1 MNRSNRFPLLFLTL
15 TASLAFLVC
24 GCEKKPVVKSQVAEL
39 ARVFQVPTDA
49 APAPAAAEPAAPE
62 PPSGTPA
69 EAKTYVN
76 YALMAARTNDY
87 ASAVI
92 ALQEAQRLPM
102 KSTAQHQAVYETM
115 QAMTSDLVARA
126 ERGDQQA
133 KAQLAAIE
141 RTRSQ

>member
-1 MNRSNRFPLLFLTL
+1 MLALL
-15 TASLAFLVC
+15 ASVVAAPC
-24 GCEKKPVVKSQVAEL
+24 GCSKKPPVKSQVAEL
-39 ARVFQVPTDA
+39 ARVFQVPGEA

-62 PPSGTPA
+62 AAANPPA

-76 YALMAARTNDY
+76 YALMAAKTNDY

>member
-1 MNRSNRFPLLFLTL
+1 MTRSQWLPLLALAL
-15 TASLAFLVC
+15 TASVASTQP
-24 GCEKKPVVKSQVAEL
+24 GCSKKPAVKSQVAEL
-39 ARVFQVPTDA
+39 ARVFQVPA
-49 APAPAAAEPAAPE
+49 EAPAAPTAPE
-62 PPSGTPA
+62 ATAPEAPAGTPM
-69 EAKTYVN
+69 EAKSYVN
-76 YALMAARTNDY
+76 YALMAAKTNDY